1 MDSYPTEISISWS
14 SDLDGCQ
21 IFFNEAIN
29 SCAKS
34 IPGCIFQIDGA
45 GEIAGSTY
53 TANYIL
59 ENAVKLTYKGWNIDS
74 SRAASMLNSILNM
87 AGGGAD
93 FVIIL
98 TNQSITTH
106 AYYDNYEYHSRNA
119 AIITLKDCETAIDTQ
134 NMTTLLLKHVIWHFF
149 CKTDTP
155 SNYCIDRACIMS
167 PMVGPNYM
175 KQLAQDEEELG
186 LDSFCH
192 ECREKLRKSPYWN
205 EAVPSIV
212 KQ

>member
-1 MDSYPTEISISWS
+1 MDSYPTKISISWS
-14 SDLDGCQ
+14 LDLDGSQ
-21 IFFNEAIN
+21 IFFNDAIK

-34 IPGCIFQIDGA
+34 IPGCIFQIDGT
-45 GEIAGSTY
+45 GGIAGSTY
-53 TANYIL
+53 TANYFL
-59 ENAVKLTYKGWNIDS
+59 ENAVELTRKGWNINS
-74 SRAASMLNSILNM
+74 SCATSMLNSILNM

-106 AYYDNYEYHSRNA
+106 AHYDNYEYHSRNA
-119 AIITLKDCETAIDTQ
+119 AIITLKDRETAFDTQ
-134 NMTTLLLKHVIWHFF
+134 NITTLLLKHVIWHFF

-155 SNYCIDRACIMS
+155 GNYCRDRACIMS
-167 PMVGPNYM
+167 PIVGPDYM

-186 LDSFCH
+186 LDGFCRK
-192 ECREKLRKSPYWN
+192 CREKLRKSRYWN
-205 EAVPSIV
+205 EAFISVI